1 MVIWRATKGIAG
13 MEGQTHVSARW
24 PVRPSRDYA
33 SLPETVRCTP
43 RVVADMVMVLP
54 RGVSEIVNGGAPNMA
69 ILRTPEAKVNALTR
83 DCDAERASATTS

>member
-1 MVIWRATKGIAG
+1 
-13 MEGQTHVSARW
+13 
-24 PVRPSRDYA
+24 
-33 SLPETVRCTP
+33 
-43 RVVADMVMVLP
+43 MVMVLP